1 MGYIAALTS
10 KRGED
15 VGSLMLR
22 MLRAQ
27 NSRVDGVGI
36 ASEEGVITQPWMPE
50 ETPRGDTMIGRLH
63 TKITPLDQPQP
74 ITQYGHHIAMEGRL
88 WSWRCDILEMAERL
102 GHQPHRGLRRLIEGG
117 DGSYAVVILDG
128 DVILC
133 GRDPV
138 GLVPLYI
145 GESERLI
152 AAASN
157 RRMLW
162 RLGLEAKPLRPGH
175 IALISPE
182 GLRVERVRAL
192 EQPEA
197 RAISMGEAVEQL
209 DEAMRASVERRIRG
223 LRRVCL
229 AFSGGLDSSVI
240 ARYLDLIGVDV
251 ELLSVGLEGSKDL
264 ETAATAAEQLNLPIR
279 VESYDL
285 KDVEEALDEVLWSVE
300 EADPVK
306 VSIALPLYW
315 CARLA
320 VEEGVRTLFVG
331 QGSDE
336 LFGGYRRYIDL
347 YASMGDEVSH
357 QLFRDV
363 AESYE
368 VNYARDYK
376 VCMDQGV
383 EVRAP
388 YTDLEVI
395 ELGLSTPIG
404 LKLSRDGGRKLI
416 LRRLAEKLGLP
427 ESIAWRRKRA
437 IQYST
442 RVSTALRRIA
452 KKHGKRSLR
461 ELLEERLSLLRGSWK
476 GS

>member
-1 MGYIAALTS
+1 MGYIAALAS

-15 VGSLMLR
+15 VGGLMLR

-27 NSRVDGVGI
+27 SSRVDGVGI
-36 ASEEGVITQPWMPE
+36 ASEEGAAAQPWMPE
-50 ETPRGDTMIGRLH
+50 ETPRGDAMIGCLH

-102 GHQPHRGLRRLIEGG
+102 GHNPHQGLRRLIEEGE
-117 DGSYAVVILDG
+117 GSYAVVILDG
-128 DVILC
+128 EYILC
-133 GRDPV
+133 GRDPI

-145 GESERLI
+145 GESESLI

-162 RLGLEAKPLRPGH
+162 SLGLEAKPLKPGH
-175 IALISPE
+175 IARISPK
-182 GLRVERVRAL
+182 GLEMEQVRIL
-192 EQPEA
+192 EQPKAE
-197 RAISMGEAVEQL
+197 SMSMREAVEQL
-209 DEAMRASVERRIRG
+209 DKAMRSSVERRVRG

-240 ARYLDLIGVDV
+240 ARYLDLAGVDV

-264 ETAATAAEQLNLPIR
+264 EAAEEAAEHLGLPIR
-279 VESYDL
+279 VESYGL
-285 KDVEEALDEVLWSVE
+285 GDVEEALDEVLWSVE

-320 VEEGVRTLFVG
+320 VEEGVRILFVG

-357 QLFRDV
+357 QLFMDV

-368 VNYARDYK
+368 MNYARDYK

-383 EVRAP
+383 EIRAP

-395 ELGLSTPIG
+395 ELGLSMPVE
-404 LKLSRDGGRKLI
+404 LKLSRDGWRKLI

-427 ESIAWRRKRA
+427 KSIAWRRKRA

-452 KKHGKRSLR
+452 KKHGKGGLR
-461 ELLEERLSLLRGSWK
+461 QLLEELLSLLRGSWK

>member
-1 MGYIAALTS
+1 MGYIAAIAS
-10 KRGED
+10 KRGD
-15 VGSLMLR
+15 DASHLLLR
-22 MLRAQ
+22 MLKAQ
-27 NSRVDGVGI
+27 NSRVDGIGV
-36 ASEEGVITQPWMPE
+36 ASSEGAVAQPWMPE
-50 ETPRGDTMIGRLH
+50 ETPRGDMVIGCLY
-63 TKITPLDQPQP
+63 TKITLLDHPQP
-74 ITQYGHHIAMEGRL
+74 ITQYGYQIAMEGRL
-88 WSWRCDILEMAERL
+88 WSGRCDILEMAERL
-102 GHQPHRGLRRLIEGG
+102 GHNPHQGLRRLIEEGE
-117 DGSYAVVILDG
+117 GSYVVVILDG
-128 DVILC
+128 EYILC
-133 GRDPV
+133 SRDPI

-145 GESERLI
+145 GESESLI

-162 RLGLEAKPLRPGH
+162 SLGLEAKPLKPGH
-175 IALISPE
+175 IARISPK
-182 GLRVERVRAL
+182 GLEMEQVRIL
-192 EQPEA
+192 EQPKAEA
-197 RAISMGEAVEQL
+197 MSMREAVEQL
-209 DEAMRASVERRIRG
+209 DKAMKSSVERRVRG

-240 ARYLDLIGVDV
+240 ARYLDLAGVDV
-251 ELLSVGLEGSKDL
+251 KLLSVGLEGSKDL
-264 ETAATAAEQLNLPIR
+264 EAAVEAAEHLGLPIR
-279 VESYDL
+279 VESYGL
-285 KDVEEALDEVLWSVE
+285 GDVEEALDEVLWSVE

-336 LFGGYRRYIDL
+336 IFGGYRRYLDL

-368 VNYARDYK
+368 VNFARDYK

-383 EVRAP
+383 EIRAP

-395 ELGLSTPIG
+395 ELGLSTPIE
-404 LKLSRDGGRKLI
+404 LKLSRDGWRKLI

-442 RVSTALRRIA
+442 GVSRALRRIGGRRLRDYLERRLR
-452 KKHGKRSLR
+452 KLLSVSL
-461 ELLEERLSLLRGSWK
+461 
-476 GS
+476 

>member
-1 MGYIAALTS
+1 MGYIAAIAS

-15 VGSLMLR
+15 TSHLLLR
-22 MLRAQ
+22 MLEAQ
-27 NSRVDGVGI
+27 NSRVDGIGI
-36 ASEEGVITQPWMPE
+36 ASSEGAIAQPWMPE
-50 ETPRGDTMIGRLH
+50 ETPRGDMMIGCLY
-63 TKITPLDQPQP
+63 TKITPLDHPQP
-74 ITQYGHHIAMEGRL
+74 ITQYGYHIAMEGRL
-88 WSWRCDILEMAERL
+88 WSGRCDILEMAERL
-102 GHQPHRGLRRLIEGG
+102 GHNPHQGLRRLIEEGE
-117 DGSYAVVILDG
+117 GSYIVVILDG
-128 DVILC
+128 ECILC
-133 GRDPV
+133 GRDPI

-145 GESERLI
+145 GESESLI

-162 RLGLEAKPLRPGH
+162 SLGLEAKPLKPGH
-175 IALISPE
+175 IARISPK
-182 GLRVERVRAL
+182 GLEVEQVKTL
-192 EQPEA
+192 EQPKAE
-197 RAISMGEAVEQL
+197 SMSMREAVEQL
-209 DEAMRASVERRIRG
+209 DKAMRSSVERRVRG
-223 LRRVCL
+223 LRRVCV

-240 ARYLDLIGVDV
+240 AKYLDLAGVDV

-264 ETAATAAEQLNLPIR
+264 EAAAEAAEHLGLPIR
-279 VESYDL
+279 VESYGL
-285 KDVEEALDEVLWSVE
+285 GDVEEALDEVLWSVE

-336 LFGGYRRYIDL
+336 IFAGYRRYLDL
-347 YASMGDEVSH
+347 YASIGDEVRH

-368 VNYARDYK
+368 VNFARDYK

-383 EVRAP
+383 EMRAP

-395 ELGLSTPIG
+395 ELGLSIPIR
-404 LKLSRDGGRKLI
+404 LKLSRDGWRKLI
-416 LRRLAEKLGLP
+416 LRRLAETLGLP
-427 ESIAWRRKRA
+427 GSIAWRRKRA

-442 RVSTALRRIA
+442 KVSTALRKMA
-452 KKHGKRSLR
+452 KRYGKSSLR
-461 ELLEERLSLLRGSWK
+461 ELLEERLSLLRRGLK